1 MTHNNYTTAYLYFA
15 THTEDEC
22 DAPCVYDYVCE
33 MEESPLDCDSIEQ
46 LLMAYAIDGETE

>member
-33 MEESPLDCDSIEQ
+33 MEESPLDCETIEQ
-46 LLMAYAIDGETE
+46 LFETL